1 MRKLAFTVL
10 ICAML
15 CGSAAFAA
23 DDKPSYKDEAVRH
36 YNRGHDLHKQ
46 GFFNQAIT
54 EYKAAL
60 AADDRMEEAYTN
72 LGLIYAAQKNYP
84 KATEAFKKSLAINP
98 NRTNALNGLGTVL
111 YAKNKF
117 AEAMEQWKKAVEI
130 DPRFASAYFNMGNA
144 LETEKDY
151 KGAVDAYVSAIAI
164 SPTLADAY
172 YHVGSIYAKEK
183 HPAQAIVLFQ
193 KAIDLQP
200 AADFVRDAKTTMSR
214 LDAEFSAGGVDAPEV
229 KMNIIAPPATSGSSN

>member
-1 MRKLAFTVL
+1 MRRLAVSML
-10 ICAML
+10 LAALL
-15 CGSAAFAA
+15 CGSAALAE
-23 DDKPSYKDEAVRH
+23 DKPSYHDEAVRH

-60 AADDRMEEAYTN
+60 VADDRMEEAWTN
-72 LGLIYAAQKNYP
+72 IGLIYAAQKNYP
-84 KATEAFKKSLAINP
+84 KAMEAFKKSLAINP

-144 LETEKDY
+144 LETEKDF
-151 KGAVDAYVSAIAI
+151 KGAVDAYVKAIQI
-164 SPTLADAY
+164 SPALADAY
-172 YHVGSIYAKEK
+172 YHVGSIYAKDK
-183 HPAQAIVLFQ
+183 HPVQARTLLQ
-193 KAIDLQP
+193 HAIELQP
-200 AADFVRDAKTTMSR
+200 AGDFVRDAKLIVAR
-214 LDAEFSAGGVDAPEV
+214 LDTEINATSGGDAPEV
-229 KMNIIAPPATSGSSN
+229 KMNIIAPPASESSN